1 MIYSRK
7 KDNACK
13 ADREMLHTQKMNLN
27 TTKLE
32 SVSSVYECIIDDTPY
47 YFDFSQESTSKTSA
61 CSYAMKTMHMY
72 N

>member
-13 ADREMLHTQKMNLN
+13 VDREMLHTRKMNLN

-32 SVSSVYECIIDDTPY
+32 SVSSVYECITEGPPY
-47 YFDFSQESTSKTSA
+47 YFDFSQDSTNKTPA
-61 CSYAMKTMHMY
+61 CSCAMKRKHIY